1 MKKVFCFISVLLVSV
16 SLFAKTAKTWKASDM
31 FYQSKMEKIIES
43 YNLTKVYT
51 DDIVDL
57 YKNEETSDWLYVYRY
72 GREDRKDN
80 FIFHVTFGYLGGIYD
95 SFTKYGSYIKR
106 EGTFKYIYACI
117 TEDSVMIPET
127 DYQPNSHWVWSNPSG
142 IYAYMFRNRNS
153 TFSYLEEKKEKY
165 ELFIP
170 QEVSEKYSY
179 FKEWLAAN
187 SQSKDLEISIPKE
200 YKKYLKEH
208 K

>member
-1 MKKVFCFISVLLVSV
+1 MK
-16 SLFAKTAKTWKASDM
+16 AH
-31 FYQSKMEKIIES
+31 Q
-43 YNLTKVYT
+43 
-51 DDIVDL
+51 
-57 YKNEETSDWLYVYRY
+57 
-72 GREDRKDN
+72 
-80 FIFHVTFGYLGGIYD
+80 IFHIHCCNCLPILDLGGENPICQVIEV
-95 SFTKYGSYIKR
+95 SYIKR

-127 DYQPNSHWVWSNPSG
+127 DYQPNSHWIWSNPSG